1 MGRLLEAAV
10 RHFDDAGWSYEH
22 DAYID
27 LYRLRVMAQH
37 AAYDCSAWEHGNT
50 LAFYV
55 VLPEHVPAERRP
67 AVAELIT
74 RFNHQILFGNFEMD
88 YGDGEVRFRTSVDVG
103 NGPLPASEI
112 GPLVQVGLRT
122 MDQHLRAF
130 QLVLHEDMPPAE
142 AMRRVDHGR
151 ASPGGSRAGVGGRPA
166 FRAA

>member
-1 MGRLLEAAV
+1 MGRLLESAL
-10 RHFDDAGWSYEH
+10 RHFDAAGWSYEH
-22 DAYID
+22 DPYID

-37 AAYDCSAWEHGNT
+37 AAYDCAVWEHGNT

-55 VLPEHVPAERRP
+55 VLPEHVPPERRA

-103 NGPLPASEI
+103 NGPLPPSEI
-112 GPLVQVGLRT
+112 GPMVQVALRM

-130 QLVLHEDMPPAE
+130 QLVLHEDLPPVE
-142 AMRRVDHGR
+142 ALRRVDR
-151 ASPGGSRAGVGGRPA
+151 TSQSPSAARGGARGPSA
-166 FRAA
+166 FSAA